1 MRISLPAVVVWR
13 LPFGIGVDRINV
25 KGNFGGLAGRKW
37 KILFL
42 LKVIPIFLKRRSKIL
57 PGSSNNLDIVINLT
71 GLFKG
76 KLILEVLEVEWLGE
90 KMLFFEGFLFDK
102 ANMFNFVV
110 DTFVMDDIG
119 YISEEIEYFTFKFA
133 VVFYYFYYLFC
144 IFHVWVFQTGLV

>member
-1 MRISLPAVVVWR
+1 M
-13 LPFGIGVDRINV
+13 
-25 KGNFGGLAGRKW
+25 
-37 KILFL
+37 
-42 LKVIPIFLKRRSKIL
+42 
-57 PGSSNNLDIVINLT
+57 DIVINLT

-119 YISEEIEYFTFKFA
+119 YISEEIEYFTFEFA

-144 IFHVWVFQTGLV
+144 IFHV